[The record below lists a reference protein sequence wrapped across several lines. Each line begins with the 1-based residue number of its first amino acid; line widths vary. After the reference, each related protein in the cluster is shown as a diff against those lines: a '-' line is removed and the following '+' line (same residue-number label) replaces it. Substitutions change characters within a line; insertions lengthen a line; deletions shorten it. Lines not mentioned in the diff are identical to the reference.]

1 MTLSDLSSQVS
12 NEFRCSETTYVKTHI
27 GLDET
32 NITEIDVNFVM
43 NVMRQT
49 QVLQAQTLPMI
60 KNVIQNIR
68 NGE

>member
-12 NEFRCSETTYVKTHI
+12 NEFRCSETTYVKTQI

-43 NVMRQT
+43 NETDTSITSSNASNDKECDTEHKKR
-49 QVLQAQTLPMI
+49 
-60 KNVIQNIR
+60 
-68 NGE
+68 

>member
-32 NITEIDVNFVM
+32 NISEVDVG
-43 NVMRQT
+43 
-49 QVLQAQTLPMI
+49 
-60 KNVIQNIR
+60 KKSQN
-68 NGE
+68 

>member
-49 QVLQAQTLPMI
+49 QVLHAQTLPMI